1 MELTQYVENLRRELT
16 TAAEV
21 GGEDARALA
30 CLVPSLDVAVRL
42 TLLERSRRRRGDLR
56 RARAR
61 PATSGCGVGR
71 PGSS

>member
-30 CLVPSLDVAVRL
+30 GRFFRL
-42 TLLERSRRRRGDLR
+42 STPRCDS
-56 RARAR
+56 
-61 PATSGCGVGR
+61 PC
-71 PGSS
+71 